1 MDSENVPYDQSAD
14 RPSSALIPVDGNH
27 VDQLV
32 MIARDLAGIILILD
46 AAATGDPTFAAV
58 ARFLT
63 PVNEQLQE
71 FKNWF
76 HNAWHVA
83 TAASSAGSASQSDI

>member
-1 MDSENVPYDQSAD
+1 MDSESVPHDQSAD
-14 RPSSALIPVDGNH
+14 RPSSTLIRVDVDH

-32 MIARDLAGIILILD
+32 MIARDLAGIVLIMD

-58 ARFLT
+58 TRFLT

-76 HNAWHVA
+76 HHAWRSA
-83 TAASSAGSASQSDI
+83 TASTDEK

>member
-1 MDSENVPYDQSAD
+1 MDSENLRPDQSAD
-14 RPSSALIPVDGNH
+14 RPSNILIPVDADH

-32 MIARDLAGIILILD
+32 MIARDLAGIVLILD
-46 AAATGDPTFAAV
+46 AGAIGDPTLAAV
-58 ARFLT
+58 SRFLT

-76 HNAWHVA
+76 HYAWRSA
-83 TAASSAGSASQSDI
+83 TASTDKK

>member
-1 MDSENVPYDQSAD
+1 MDSENLRPDQSAD
-14 RPSSALIPVDGNH
+14 RPSTIMIPVDADH

-32 MIARDLAGIILILD
+32 MIARDLAGIVLILD
-46 AAATGDPTFAAV
+46 AAATGDPTLAAV
-58 ARFLT
+58 SRFLT

-76 HNAWHVA
+76 HHAWHEA
-83 TAASSAGSASQSDI
+83 MAASGAGPASQNDV

>member
-1 MDSENVPYDQSAD
+1 MDSENVPHNQSAVP
-14 RPSSALIPVDGNH
+14 PSAILIPVDADQ

-32 MIARDLAGIILILD
+32 MIARDLAGVILILD
-46 AAATGDPTFAAV
+46 AAATGDPTLAAV

-63 PVNEQLQE
+63 PINEQLQE
-71 FKNWF
+71 FKSWF

-83 TAASSAGSASQSDI
+83 NTPPDVK

>member
-1 MDSENVPYDQSAD
+1 MDSENVPHDQSND
-14 RPSSALIPVDGNH
+14 RPSAILIPVDVDH

-32 MIARDLAGIILILD
+32 LIARDLAGVMLILD

-63 PVNEQLQE
+63 PINDQLQE

-76 HNAWHVA
+76 HHAWHVA
-83 TAASSAGSASQSDI
+83 TASPDVT

>member
-1 MDSENVPYDQSAD
+1 MDSENVPHDQSAD
-14 RPSSALIPVDGNH
+14 RPSPILVPVDVDN

-32 MIARDLAGIILILD
+32 MIARDLAGIVLILD

-58 ARFLT
+58 SRFLT
-63 PVNEQLQE
+63 PINEQLQE

-76 HNAWHVA
+76 HHAWRSA
-83 TAASSAGSASQSDI
+83 TASPDVK

>member
-1 MDSENVPYDQSAD
+1 MDSENVPHDHSAD
-14 RPSSALIPVDGNH
+14 HPSAILIPVDVDH

-32 MIARDLAGIILILD
+32 TIARDLAGIVLILD
-46 AAATGDPTFAAV
+46 AGATGDPTLDAI

-63 PVNEQLQE
+63 PINEQLQE

-76 HNAWHVA
+76 HHAWRSA
-83 TAASSAGSASQSDI
+83 TASPDVR